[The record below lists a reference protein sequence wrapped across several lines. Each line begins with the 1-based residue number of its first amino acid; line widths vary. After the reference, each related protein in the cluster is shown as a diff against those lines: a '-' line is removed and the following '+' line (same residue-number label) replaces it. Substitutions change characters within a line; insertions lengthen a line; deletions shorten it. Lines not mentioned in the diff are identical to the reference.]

1 VTARPL
7 PAPLEKRE
15 LELTGR
21 GGEGVEDRLLY
32 RVTEVA
38 VFLNVSRS
46 KVYELLASGDLRSVK
61 IDRTRLVRGSDLR
74 DYVESLRPV
83 A

>member
-1 VTARPL
+1 M
-7 PAPLEKRE
+7 
-15 LELTGR
+15 
-21 GGEGVEDRLLY
+21 EDRLLY

-38 VFLNVSRS
+38 VFLNVSRP
-46 KVYELLASGDLRSVK
+46 KVYELLGSGALPSVR

-74 DYVESLRPV
+74 HYVDSLRPV

>member
-1 VTARPL
+1 M
-7 PAPLEKRE
+7 
-15 LELTGR
+15 
-21 GGEGVEDRLLY
+21 EDRLLY

-74 DYVESLRPV
+74 DCVESLRPV
-83 A
+83 G